1 MKVTWIIVLVLQLS
15 AFATAESPLPE
26 QVSCAKT
33 ISFAIA
39 EGGQPVPAIPKFAG
53 KWIGKKYH
61 FEGHP
66 ELCLSQIPSSSTA
79 NYVVIFSISE
89 SSFDGLT
96 PSAHTYTSTGPLSG
110 NVAGVSSYG
119 GTWNYSY
126 TRALPPG
133 TTSSIDLQ
141 KVDASKKVL
150 VVRAY
155 NQQGRVVSHYSV
167 DADHSREKSLEQVIT
182 DIHRDIV
189 EAPAHNR
196 VAAPLSVYYVNCDVD
211 SPTQASQMAS
221 TEPAVTSKEPV
232 PTSKLTPPLA
242 SLDFWSNP
250 AGADIYLDGSY
261 IGKSPFATIVA
272 PGEHVVQMR
281 KPEFGT
287 WQRKIQVTAG
297 PRRVP
302 AYLERKF
309 LTLSA
314 GQP

>member
-1 MKVTWIIVLVLQLS
+1 MRTAWMVVETVLVS
-15 AFATAESPLPE
+15 AFAVGQSARPAP
-26 QVSCAKT
+26 VSCAKT
-33 ISFAIA
+33 ISFAVA
-39 EGGQPVPAIPKFAG
+39 EGGQPVPAIPKYAA

-66 ELCLSQIPSSSTA
+66 ELCMSQIPSSSTA
-79 NYVVIFSISE
+79 NYVVIFSTSE

-96 PSAHTYTSTGPLSG
+96 PSAHTYTSTVPLSG

-141 KVDASKKVL
+141 KVDASRKVL

-196 VAAPLSVYYVNCDVD
+196 VA
-211 SPTQASQMAS
+211 
-221 TEPAVTSKEPV
+221 
-232 PTSKLTPPLA
+232 
-242 SLDFWSNP
+242 
-250 AGADIYLDGSY
+250 
-261 IGKSPFATIVA
+261 
-272 PGEHVVQMR
+272 
-281 KPEFGT
+281 
-287 WQRKIQVTAG
+287 
-297 PRRVP
+297 
-302 AYLERKF
+302 
-309 LTLSA
+309 
-314 GQP
+314 